1 MPTTLQY
8 MQFSLGVYNASKL
21 NKIDPPAGWSSHDWQ
36 PDMLNGFSAGTFV
49 NGSEVVI
56 SYTGTNGGLDYANWF
71 IGAGLGFSQLYVAI
85 DYYFSAK
92 AKYGDNIT
100 FTGHS
105 LGAGLASLMAVY
117 FNKQATVFDEA
128 PFQASALSPIVAL
141 AVSTYMDLKGYHSDA
156 FNAYFAS
163 FVSEFNLR
171 ESNVTNQWGQT
182 PLIICFRRD

>member
-8 MQFSLGVYNASKL
+8 MQFSLGVYAASVK
-21 NKIDPPAGWSSHDWQ
+21 NSIEAPNGWERLDWQ

-49 NGSEVVI
+49 NGSEVVV

-71 IGAGLGFSQLYVAI
+71 IGAGFGLSQLYSAV
-85 DYYFSAK
+85 DYYFSAVE
-92 AKYGDNIT
+92 KYGDNIT

-105 LGAGLASLMAVY
+105 LGAGLASLMAIY

-141 AVSTYMDLKGYHSDA
+141 AVKTYMDLKGYSSDA
-156 FNAYFAS
+156 FNSYFA
-163 FVSEFNLR
+163 LGIIGDR
-171 ESNVTNQWGQT
+171 PQ
-182 PLIICFRRD
+182 LISSKYQSI